1 MSNGIIPG
9 FLVQNLLYLLY
20 QETDL
25 VEQRKPANITK
36 QYWTNL
42 TIDFLFLF
50 QKIVICVS
58 PAWETTGN
66 FRQARQTGH
75 MRFFFLCS
83 KGSIRQVQWHLRIY
97 LLLKNY
103 LPPKLGETPQT
114 CFQCYAKTRPT
125 ERNPTRSL
133 FKLLFRDMFI
143 STYRSSCCSFNI
155 HFNRSTRISSS

>member
-75 MRFFFLCS
+75 MRFFLCVFKGLYQAGPMTFKDLPSLKELPTS
-83 KGSIRQVQWHLRIY
+83 KTWRDTT
-97 LLLKNY
+97 N
-103 LPPKLGETPQT
+103 
-114 CFQCYAKTRPT
+114 
-125 ERNPTRSL
+125 L
-133 FKLLFRDMFI
+133 FSML
-143 STYRSSCCSFNI
+143 C
-155 HFNRSTRISSS
+155 